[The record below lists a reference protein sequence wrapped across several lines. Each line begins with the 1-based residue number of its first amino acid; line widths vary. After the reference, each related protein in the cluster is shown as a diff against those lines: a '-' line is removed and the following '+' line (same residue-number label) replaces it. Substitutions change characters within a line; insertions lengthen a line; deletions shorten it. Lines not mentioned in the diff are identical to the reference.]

1 MLSLQ
6 ALCASLHAGYS
17 SFSSEVKFVSV
28 LFKHRNQALIV
39 QGVAA
44 ACDAV
49 PECDFLV
56 YYPRGR
62 SPGADPAD
70 RPSGVLKTARAPGNA
85 SHVQPG
91 AGELLQ
97 PRDYDARYALNPL
110 AVSYFKCALP
120 VVLRFFCQL
129 CSHWPYPKPCQLAGN
144 PVLVRAACDA
154 ALCGQGRLP
163 L

>member
-1 MLSLQ
+1 MSIKE
-6 ALCASLHAGYS
+6 AL
-17 SFSSEVKFVSV
+17 FV
-28 LFKHRNQALIV
+28 QD
-39 QGVAA
+39 VAA

-85 SHVQPG
+85 SRLQPG
-91 AGELLQ
+91 VGELLQ
-97 PRDYDARYALNPL
+97 PRDYDARYALNSL

-120 VVLRFFCQL
+120 FSL
-129 CSHWPYPKPCQLAGN
+129 QLA
-144 PVLVRAACDA
+144 
-154 ALCGQGRLP
+154 
-163 L
+163 